1 MTNNTN
7 LRPTPIR
14 VPADELARIAKALR
28 TPGFDPLKG
37 RGKGR
42 NYTKHNIR

>member
-7 LRPTPIR
+7 RPTPE
-14 VPADELARIAKALR
+14 ELARIAKALR
-28 TPGFDPLKG
+28 TQGFDPLKG

>member
-7 LRPTPIR
+7 LRPTPE
-14 VPADELARIAKALR
+14 ELARIARALR
-28 TPGFDPLKG
+28 TQGFDPMKG

-42 NYTKHNIR
+42 NYTKHNNR

>member
-1 MTNNTN
+1 MTNNN
-7 LRPTPIR
+7 PTPRPMIT
-14 VPADELARIAKALR
+14 DQELARIAKALR
-28 TPGFDPLKG
+28 TQGFDPLKG